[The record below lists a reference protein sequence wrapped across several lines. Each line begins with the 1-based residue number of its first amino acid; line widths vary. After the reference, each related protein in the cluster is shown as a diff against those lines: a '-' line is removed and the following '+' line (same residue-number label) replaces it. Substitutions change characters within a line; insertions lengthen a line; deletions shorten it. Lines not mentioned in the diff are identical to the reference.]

1 MLPPM
6 ALLEPGMERVLDM
19 ASAPGSKTTQMAA
32 MMANGGLLIANEYS
46 SSRVKVL
53 HANLQRMGVSNT
65 ALTHFD
71 ARVFG
76 QYQYESMDAV
86 LLDAPCSGEG
96 TVRKD
101 PDALKHWDPQ
111 EIADIAATQ
120 RDLIDSAF
128 LALKPGGV
136 MVYSTCTLNSQEN
149 QAVLQYLK
157 QKYGAAVAFESLES
171 LFAGAEKACTAEGFL
186 HIWPQIYD
194 SEGFFVAKVRKLSS
208 VARESDEPNNKSS
221 FLSVP
226 PVPNSNSHRRRAAA
240 VARQNTSRRQPL
252 DPGSGVLAVSQ
263 RL

>member
-1 MLPPM
+1 MLPPV

-32 MMANGGLLIANEYS
+32 MMANGGVLIANEYS

-149 QAVLQYLK
+149 QAVLQHLK
-157 QKYGAAVAFESLES
+157 QNMALP
-171 LFAGAEKACTAEGFL
+171 
-186 HIWPQIYD
+186 WPLSHLNHCLPERKKPALPRVSCIFGRK
-194 SEGFFVAKVRKLSS
+194 SMTAKVSLLPRC
-208 VARESDEPNNKSS
+208 
-221 FLSVP
+221 
-226 PVPNSNSHRRRAAA
+226 
-240 VARQNTSRRQPL
+240 
-252 DPGSGVLAVSQ
+252 VS
-263 RL
+263 